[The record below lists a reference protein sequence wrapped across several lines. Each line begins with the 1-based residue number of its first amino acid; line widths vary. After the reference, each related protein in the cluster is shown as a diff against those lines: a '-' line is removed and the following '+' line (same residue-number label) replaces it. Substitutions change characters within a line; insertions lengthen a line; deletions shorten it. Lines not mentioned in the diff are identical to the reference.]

1 MWVIRISPRAD
12 GTTRRDHIEQLCK
25 QTGKTPHELGLVE
38 DEADDTPEIPEDGVY
53 LWSWFQELSSGR
65 GNNGFSP
72 TAISWADIEA
82 WARLTAIEL
91 TPYETLTLRSMDA
104 AFLSTCAAEAEKRNK
119 RAKK

>member
-1 MWVIRISPRAD
+1 MIRISPGAD
-12 GTTRRDHIEQLCK
+12 GTTRRDHIEEAARQL
-25 QTGKTPHELGLVE
+25 GKTPEELWPAE
-38 DEADDTPEIPEDGVY
+38 DEADDALEVPEGGEC
-53 LWSWFQELSSGR
+53 LWNWFQELSAGR
-65 GNNGFSP
+65 GNNGFGP

-104 AFLSTCAAEAEKRNK
+104 AFLSAHAAEAEKRNK